1 MTCESPQISCFPIS
15 NGCVSTYPLPLL
27 FWLELQCREHLFPL
41 LASLFPFPPASLRA
55 FICPS
60 SLVPYSFATK
70 SFSWVSKE
78 EHVSLILKDKA
89 SNLHFL
95 LKQFSCIPHLFILQ
109 IYLKSNMYALLHFIF
124 HMTFNLLQLATVL
137 PMTWDPEGYQ

>member
-1 MTCESPQISCFPIS
+1 MKIYSVFTFIYNYHVHQFKGCMTCESPQISCFPIS

-27 FWLELQCREHLFPL
+27 FWLEEQCREHLFPP
-41 LASLFPFPPASLRA
+41 LASLFPFPRASLRA

-95 LKQFSCIPHLFILQ
+95 LQAILLYSSSIYSSNLF
-109 IYLKSNMYALLHFIF
+109 K
-124 HMTFNLLQLATVL
+124 
-137 PMTWDPEGYQ
+137 E